1 MTDVVKE
8 KKTRPLR
15 LKLILPDL
23 NELLHFR
30 LGMKLINDGKLKFT
44 KKDEERLAEYLNSLE
59 SKELQEVAM
68 RMIIAYSV
76 DNYTAHNGLKLVKKD
91 EE

>member
-1 MTDVVKE
+1 MTDDVKE
-8 KKTRPLR
+8 TKSRPLR
-15 LKLILPDL
+15 LKLILPEL
-23 NELLHFR
+23 PELLHFR

-44 KKDEERLAEYLNSLE
+44 KKDEEKLAEYLNNLE

-76 DNYTAHNGLKLVKKD
+76 DNYTALNRLKLVKKD